1 MAQIVLRGRG
11 EVVSF
16 YNLAEDLDFDIN
28 NYNTNSQNG
37 QEELYEAL
45 KERIDSKEIDE
56 LASILQMRLLFAG
69 NTEILLDE
77 NSFNTEDF
85 KLKNR
90 DLKEIFDSLDNINE
104 GDIFYLQKRVGD
116 GEFSFDVNIDNLT
129 KEQVEL
135 SYIECSEDKLD
146 VIKDDIQESLC
157 DTIDIDKLSVKDA
170 VIEEANSYFD
180 ATVIIDELYGAKFD
194 KESQKYVLERLS
206 VGGERLIGTDCYVDD
221 FEKN

>member
-16 YNLAEDLDFDIN
+16 YNLSEDLDFNIN

-69 NTEILLDE
+69 NTEILIDE
-77 NSFNTEDF
+77 NSFNIEDF

-90 DLKEIFDSLDNINE
+90 GLKEIFDSLDNINE

-116 GEFSFDVNIDNLT
+116 GEFSFDVNCDNLA
-129 KEQVEL
+129 KEQVEF
-135 SYIECSEDKLD
+135 SYIECSDDALD

-157 DTIDIDKLSVKDA
+157 DTVDIDKIFVKDA

-180 ATVIIDELYGAKFD
+180 ATVIIDELYSAKFD
-194 KESQKYVLERLS
+194 KESQTYILERLS

>member
-16 YNLAEDLDFDIN
+16 YNLSEDLDFNIN

-69 NTEILLDE
+69 NTEILIDE
-77 NSFNTEDF
+77 NSFNIEDF

-90 DLKEIFDSLDNINE
+90 GLKEIFDSLDNINE

-116 GEFSFDVNIDNLT
+116 GEFSFDVNCDNLA
-129 KEQVEL
+129 KEQVEF
-135 SYIECSEDKLD
+135 SYIECSDDALD

-157 DTIDIDKLSVKDA
+157 DTVDIDKIFVKDA

-180 ATVIIDELYGAKFD
+180 ATVIIDELYSAKFD
-194 KESQKYVLERLS
+194 KESQTYILERLS
-206 VGGERLIGTDCYVDD
+206 VGGERLIGTDCYIDD